1 MSTSDTLAILALLI
15 STLSFVVSLFTL
27 YFQFLRKTY
36 TLKITLLDWYLE
48 NVPNTEPILLLNLA
62 FVNLGNQATV
72 ISKIDL
78 IFERNKE
85 NRVHVIK
92 EGNNDP
98 LILEPSDIRLENY
111 RFACSEKLF
120 SWSLDQD
127 SKRREIKSIIHFEI
141 IDSKGKHYEKDVHG
155 CIVKVENFK
164 ACGTSYIRNAQV
176 ELLK

>member
-72 ISKIDL
+72 I
-78 IFERNKE
+78 
-85 NRVHVIK
+85 
-92 EGNNDP
+92 
-98 LILEPSDIRLENY
+98 
-111 RFACSEKLF
+111 
-120 SWSLDQD
+120 
-127 SKRREIKSIIHFEI
+127 
-141 IDSKGKHYEKDVHG
+141 
-155 CIVKVENFK
+155 
-164 ACGTSYIRNAQV
+164 
-176 ELLK
+176 